1 MFFSTSYFVY
11 MIPAFILVMAAQ
23 LWVNSTYGKWSK
35 VRNSN
40 NITGGEAA
48 RRLLNY
54 GDLYNV
60 ELEGAR
66 GNLSDHYDP
75 RRKVL
80 RLSPGVARGES
91 VASLAIAAHEIGHAL
106 QDKNE
111 YLPLRFRAALVPA
124 VNIGSTMGWIFLILG
139 LLLRSALG
147 NQLAWIGVGL
157 FALGTL
163 FALAT
168 IPVELNASARAKS
181 LLADT
186 GLISSSEEKKGVNAV
201 LTAAAFT
208 YIAALAA
215 SILQVL
221 YYVSLLGGFGRRRG

>member
-1 MFFSTSYFVY
+1 
-11 MIPAFILVMAAQ
+11 
-23 LWVNSTYGKWSK
+23 